1 MRASREVNCALRLSR
16 LFWAA
21 MRLRWARASLRS
33 SAVMSERDRFRGAG
47 LSSLDVGG
55 GRDFA
60 ADLEVVAAGRDDVE
74 DSGVCDGEGDGRARL
89 AELTEAMI

>member
-1 MRASREVNCALRLSR
+1 MRASRAVNCALRLSR

-33 SAVMSERDRFRGAG
+33 SGVMSDRDRFRGMSS
-47 LSSLDVGG
+47 SSLDVGG

-60 ADLEVVAAGRDDVE
+60 GGLEVVVVVGRDDVE
-74 DSGVCDGEGDGRARL
+74 DSGVSEGEGDGRVRL
-89 AELTEAMI
+89 AAMN